1 MEKERIREIVREV
14 VSGLLGEEK
23 IPAVTKGEQTGNVR
37 DFEPLSE
44 GAYSDPLFKR
54 VALWAGRPLPP
65 QLPTGKLWRPFSDRE
80 GYLKSTPARLGV
92 GRTGTRYRTGTLLK
106 FLADHAA
113 ARDAVYS
120 ELPDEII
127 NSLKM
132 TSLSSAAKDRAEF
145 LRRPDLGRRLS
156 DESRNI
162 VASQFI
168 KSPQV
173 QIIAGD
179 GLSAAAL
186 KINLGAVIP
195 ALVSELAQARIKV
208 GTLCYI
214 KLARVAA
221 GDEVGLVVGA
231 DLVCMLVGERPGLK
245 TAESMGAYIMYL
257 KGAKRT
263 DAQRSVVSNIHDK
276 GIKPGEAGK
285 IIAKLCLKILK
296 AKKSGVDLNL

>member
-1 MEKERIREIVREV
+1 MEKDRIREIVREV
-14 VSGLLGEEK
+14 VSGLLDERK
-23 IPAVTKGEQTGNVR
+23 NPAERT
-37 DFEPLSE
+37 EPPRE
-44 GAYSDPLFKR
+44 GVFSSDPLFKR
-54 VALWAGRPLPP
+54 VALWADRAVTAQPP
-65 QLPTGKLWRPFSDRE
+65 SGKLWKPSADRD

-92 GRTGTRYRTGTLLK
+92 GRTGTRYRTGTLMK

-127 NSLKM
+127 NGLKM
-132 TSLSSAAKDRAEF
+132 TKLSSAAKDRAEF

-173 QIIAGD
+173 QIVAGD

-186 KINLGAVIP
+186 KMNLGIVIP
-195 ALVSELAQARIKV
+195 ALISELAQARIKI

-214 KLARVAA
+214 RLARVAA
-221 GDEVGLVVGA
+221 GDETGLAAGA
-231 DLVCMLVGERPGLK
+231 DVVCMLVGERPGLK

-263 DAQRSVVSNIHDK
+263 DAQRSVVSNIHDN
-276 GIKPGEAGK
+276 GIKPAEAGQ

-296 AKKSGVDLNL
+296 AKKSGVDLGSKE